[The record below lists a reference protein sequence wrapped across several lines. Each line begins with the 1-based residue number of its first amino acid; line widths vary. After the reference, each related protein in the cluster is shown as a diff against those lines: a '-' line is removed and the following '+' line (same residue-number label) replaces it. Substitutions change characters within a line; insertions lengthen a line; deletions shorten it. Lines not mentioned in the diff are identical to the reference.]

1 MSKSILKSLVATSLV
16 SVLVVACA
24 LEDADALRGARDTG
38 ENGGDPAAA
47 GGANGAAGEGAAG
60 TDPATAA
67 AAGACEAKPHIG
79 FANVDFVADRKAG
92 ELGTNRRRVKPY
104 SALRGE
110 FQRALGVIPAGLAL
124 NAAAFGEAPA
134 RWYAEPVEGAVSLY
148 STYTIAFTA
157 CYDTMTQAEFQVA
170 PSMATATDGCTK
182 LARKYW
188 QRTPTTEEVT
198 ACATLAV
205 TDLATET
212 VPRRRWAHA
221 CASLLSSTGFT
232 TY

>member
-16 SVLVVACA
+16 SVVLVACA
-24 LEDADALRGARDTG
+24 LEDGDSLRGSRNTG
-38 ENGGDPAAA
+38 ENGSDPAAPGGENATPGEGTPGTDPAAA
-47 GGANGAAGEGAAG
+47 
-60 TDPATAA
+60 TP
-67 AAGACEAKPHIG
+67 GACEGKPHIG

-110 FQRALGVIPAGLAL
+110 FQRALGVVPAGLAL

-148 STYTIAFTA
+148 ATYTISFTA
-157 CYDTMTQAEFQVA
+157 CYDSMTQAEFQVA
-170 PSMATATDGCTK
+170 PTTATATDQCTK

-198 ACATLAV
+198 ACANLAV

>member
-1 MSKSILKSLVATSLV
+1 MFKSLVACSILSL
-16 SVLVVACA
+16 LVVACVA
-24 LEDADALRGARDTG
+24 EDAGTLR
-38 ENGGDPAAA
+38 NGPG
-47 GGANGAAGEGAAG
+47 GAAGVDG
-60 TDPATAA
+60 TDPTAPGGTGGAAPGEAAPGTTPGAA
-67 AAGACEAKPHIG
+67 APGLCEGKPHIG
-79 FANVDFVADRKAG
+79 FANVDFVADRKPG

-110 FQRALGVIPAGLAL
+110 FQRAIGVVPPTLAV

-134 RWYAEPVEGAVSLY
+134 RWYVEPVQGAVSLY
-148 STYTIAFTA
+148 TTYTLAFTS
-157 CYDTMTQAEFQVA
+157 CFDSMTQAEFQVA
-170 PSMATATDGCTK
+170 PTVASATDQCTK

-198 ACATLAV
+198 ACAALAA
-205 TDLATET
+205 TDLATEA